1 MFTGQEI
8 TSQLVDLGVSHV
20 VWIPDSTLG
29 TWETSFSEASDVELV
44 QVCREG
50 EAWAIAAG
58 LWLGGAS
65 PIVIMQC
72 TGFFESGDSLRNA
85 VHDYQIPLY
94 GIVGYRS
101 FLSSSTLPG
110 DTCLKFTEPV
120 VSAWDIDT
128 YFADEIEKRDAWQSH
143 YLQCRDSN
151 TAGLFLMAEG
161 KA

>member
-29 TWETSFSEASDVELV
+29 TWEAAFSDAVDLELV

-110 DTCLKFTEPV
+110 DTCLTFTEPV
-120 VSAWDIDT
+120 VSAWEIDT
-128 YFADEIEKRDAWQSH
+128 YFADVIEKRDGWQSH
-143 YLQCRDSN
+143 FMQCRKSN